1 MCGGIFKDTIQ
12 RKHMM
17 MVAVA
22 LVNVLL
28 FSGVV
33 FGFPALQLMLKQEGQ
48 FAELC
53 DFPKD
58 ASPQTIADG
67 CSEQTLKLSLM
78 FTVASFLVNGI
89 SLPSGI
95 FLDRWGGERNGEG
108 ERRREE
114 WIVYKCRTNALMR
127 HSPQLSIARE

>member
-1 MCGGIFKDTIQ
+1 
-12 RKHMM
+12 MM

-95 FLDRWGGERNGEG
+95 FLDRWGVREMERESGGERNGL
-108 ERRREE
+108 
-114 WIVYKCRTNALMR
+114 CTNAAQML
-127 HSPQLSIARE
+127 